1 MPRVELVHGR
11 SVFMSALGRLVV
23 PGVLAAGILLGTR
36 LGGTRREDVPWRADA
51 GTVWV
56 RCVSQCWLAWFHQKI
71 HQKMPPGWIKL
82 ANSTAAARFGGLS
95 VGGVRI

>member
-1 MPRVELVHGR
+1 MADMY
-11 SVFMSALGRLVV
+11 SCLGRLGV
-23 PGVLAAGILLGTR
+23 PGVLAAGILLGMR

-56 RCVSQCWLAWFHQKI
+56 RCVSQCWRGFIRKCPQV
-71 HQKMPPGWIKL
+71 WIKL

-95 VGGVRI
+95 VGGVGI